1 MITDNSDPQA
11 VAIPI
16 GNKLAG
22 NSLDVRYTP
31 GILTSKIEVM
41 LCRKDEM
48 HTGKYAVKDI
58 TSQIL
63 TSHCLHHFICCKKSY
78 YGLRNKLDHDG
89 YDYAKS
95 YCDHQCIAKG
105 CPGPII
111 FSSTN
116 ILSTEC

>member
-41 LCRKDEM
+41 LCRKENSDLPYAQ
-48 HTGKYAVKDI
+48 KYP
-58 TSQIL
+58 L
-63 TSHCLHHFICCKKSY
+63 
-78 YGLRNKLDHDG
+78 KL
-89 YDYAKS
+89 K
-95 YCDHQCIAKG
+95 CIPANMQSK
-105 CPGPII
+105 I
-111 FSSTN
+111 
-116 ILSTEC
+116 